1 MTSVKGASEQSPRGT
16 ASDAVVSPA
25 MGADAPGN
33 CHTGAVH
40 PRRLDLHFYKF
51 HIGDYKSATA
61 HLSNEEDLAYRR
73 LLDMYY
79 DTEQPIPLDTEWV
92 SRRLRVGSD
101 CVLSVLRDFFVQQE
115 DGWHH
120 ERCESELE
128 NYKRLAEIARHNGS
142 RGGRKP
148 SGFPSGSE
156 PDANGP
162 PVVTKSQANHKP
174 ITTNQKPVTKN
185 HEPVATNQGSGRKQA
200 IACPPDVDPQVW
212 ADWVHLRKTKRA
224 TVTQTVVDGARCEAE
239 KAGMS
244 FSDFLAVWCRRGSQ
258 GLEAVW
264 LKETKPKTD
273 KYEWLRS
280 ETQIIDME

>member
-1 MTSVKGASEQSPRGT
+1 MTSVKGVSEQSPRGT

-79 DTEQPIPLDTEWV
+79 DTEQPIPLDTDWV
-92 SRRLRVGSD
+92 SRRLRVGSE
-101 CVLSVLRDFFVQQE
+101 CVLSVLRDFFVQQD

-120 ERCESELE
+120 RRCESELE
-128 NYKRLAEIARHNGS
+128 NYKRLADIARNNGT

-148 SGFPSGSE
+148 SGFPAGSE
-156 PDANGP
+156 SVASGT
-162 PVVTKSQANHKP
+162 PVATQSQANHKP
-174 ITTNQKPVTKN
+174 LTTNHKPEN
-185 HEPVATNQGSGRKQA
+185 HEPKVTRKQA
-200 IACPPDVDPQVW
+200 IACPPEVDPQVW
-212 ADWVHLRKTKRA
+212 ADWVQLRKTKRA
-224 TVTQTVVDGARCEAE
+224 TVTQTVVDGARQEAE

-244 FSDFLAVWCRRGSQ
+244 LSDFLAVWCRRGSQ
-258 GLEAVW
+258 GLEASW

-273 KYEWLRS
+273 KYDWLRS